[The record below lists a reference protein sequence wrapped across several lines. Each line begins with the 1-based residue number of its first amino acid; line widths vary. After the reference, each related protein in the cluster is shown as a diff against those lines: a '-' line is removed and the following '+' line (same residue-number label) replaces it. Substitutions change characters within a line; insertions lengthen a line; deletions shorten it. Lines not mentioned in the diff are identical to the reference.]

1 MRLFYFAFS
10 LLLVISCTK
19 KSAIIPTALSGIWV
33 ETTLRLD
40 TLDFEINNLIDNN
53 SGYTV
58 ANFSTNSYTDTV
70 LNPNYP
76 VNHSSIYNYYLN
88 TDSSKI
94 FMRCMLSSFSGFNQ
108 YNFIMQGSQQR
119 FSIDKFYNRRALPAT
134 IEFLRI
140 R

>member
-1 MRLFYFAFS
+1 MRLLYFIFS
-10 LLLVISCTK
+10 LLLVASCLK
-19 KSAIIPTALSGIWV
+19 KSTPIPTTLSGVWV

-40 TLDFEINNLIDNN
+40 TLDFEVNTLIDNS
-53 SGYTV
+53 SGYAV
-58 ANFSTNSYTDTV
+58 ANFNTNSYSDTI

-88 TDSSKI
+88 ATNSKI
-94 FMRCMLSSFSGFNQ
+94 FMRSMLSSFGGFSQ
-108 YNFIMQGSQQR
+108 YNLNMQGNQQR
-119 FSIDKFYNRRALPAT
+119 FSIDKFYTRRALPAT